1 MVNKAKISQRMSRVD
16 QLCGKLERDESF
28 AVGKVVP
35 VKSFYR
41 WHVTRAAVK

>member
-1 MVNKAKISQRMSRVD
+1 MVNKAKMSQRMSRVD
-16 QLCGKLERDESF
+16 QLCGKLERDERL
-28 AVGKVVP
+28 AMGKLVP